1 MMKFTV
7 QWHDKMER
15 WDVVRWTDTVEGA
28 RVGKTVDRCF
38 VFEEAQEI
46 CDYHNDM
53 MNPELWA
60 DVESKFDQETV

>member
-7 QWHDKMER
+7 EWHDKALR
-15 WDVVRWTDTVEGA
+15 WDVVRWTDTAEGA
-28 RVGKTVDRCF
+28 RVGTTVDRCF
-38 VFEEAQEI
+38 VLEQAQEI

-60 DVESKFDQETV
+60 EVGCEFDQEIA

>member
-1 MMKFTV
+1 MKFTV

-15 WDVVRWTDTVEGA
+15 WDVVRWTNDVNGKP
-28 RVGKTVDRCF
+28 VGKTVDRCF
-38 VFEEAQEI
+38 VLEDAEEI

-60 DVESKFDQETV
+60 DVGSKFDQETV